1 MPNLANGWAGLVRFG
16 GIGDNL
22 IAVSPAAALKKKG
35 LMVEMITA
43 DPAWQ
48 VFEHNPNI
56 DKLSVKSK
64 KEIPT
69 EMLGWQQWHDGRAD
83 EYEIF
88 ANLHHS
94 VEHLFAYP
102 PASTP
107 FYYPANVRRRLAHK
121 SYLEHA
127 HDLAQVPYEFGPLFY
142 PSAEEDE
149 QAVTT
154 KKHIGEICIGWCLS
168 GTRIDKLHPYSPGI
182 IARLLKELDVPV
194 VMIGGMGRNFVDA
207 KAILEH
213 VEKTN
218 STHRGLHLALSRS
231 EDDQNWPIRRSL
243 TQALHCD
250 LMIGPDTGLMWGVA
264 MEPMPKIMML
274 GHASEEN
281 ITKHWVN
288 TTTLHADPM
297 RVPCWP
303 CHRLHDSPATCT
315 PNSDNSG
322 AACMTDID
330 IEMIVAT
337 ARRALE
343 RKTNPHQLLLAAE

>member
-22 IAVSPAAALKKKG
+22 IAVSPAAALKKRG
-35 LMVEMITA
+35 FQVEMITS

-64 KEIPT
+64 REIPAND
-69 EMLGWQQWHDGRAD
+69 MKAWQDWHWGRSD
-83 EYEIF
+83 EFEIF
-88 ANLHHS
+88 ANLSHS
-94 VEHLFAYP
+94 IECLFAFVP
-102 PASTP
+102 ESTP
-107 FYYPANVRRRLAHK
+107 FYYPARVRRRLAHK

-149 QAVTT
+149 KAEAT
-154 KKHIGEICIGWCLS
+154 KRKIGEVCIGWCLS
-168 GTRIDKLHPYSPGI
+168 GTRVDKLHPYSPGI

-207 KAILEH
+207 KAIMEH

-218 STHRGLHLALSRS
+218 GDVNHLHLALSKS
-231 EDDQNWPIRRSL
+231 EEDQNWPIRRSL

-250 LMIGPDTGLMWGVA
+250 LMIGPDTGIMWGVA
-264 MEPMPKIMML
+264 MEAMPKIMML
-274 GHASEEN
+274 GHASPEN

-288 TTTLHADPM
+288 TITLHADPV
-297 RVPCWP
+297 RVECWP
-303 CHRLHDSPATCT
+303 CHRLHNSPATCT
-315 PNSDNSG
+315 PNSENTG
-322 AACMTDID
+322 AACMTDISV
-330 IEMIVAT
+330 ETIVAT

-343 RKTNPHQLLLAAE
+343 RKRNSQLLLAAE